1 MITGPGTAKMPWA
14 ATVSPPFSGSGPAS
28 ANMRALETM
37 MLVPLPMLTVFNTRN
52 GVLVPASDSL
62 ALSDLVLGRD
72 GAGLTWQSATGPVRL
87 NPLDAFPPKGSA
99 ELYYELHGATPDS
112 TYQTDIEVKGV
123 YGDAKGTVHL
133 TFKETASTQLIRTR
147 RSIGLDKL
155 EEGQY
160 QVTVTVTEQG
170 TGRTAVQSRYLNV
183 RE

>member
-1 MITGPGTAKMPWA
+1 
-14 ATVSPPFSGSGPAS
+14 
-28 ANMRALETM
+28 
-37 MLVPLPMLTVFNTRN
+37 VP
-52 GVLVPASDSL
+52 
-62 ALSDLVLGRD
+62 
-72 GAGLTWQSATGPVRL
+72 L

-133 TFKETASTQLIRTR
+133 TFSEKARDSLVRAR

-155 EEGQY
+155 EPGQY

-170 TGRTAVQSRYLNV
+170 TGKTAVQSRYLNV